1 MKAHYDIDS
10 GTIQIWLPDGTLI
23 SVLRKAVEDE
33 LNLGPAQEGE
43 FNRLLYDHPLEL
55 VEMLLTGQLAG
66 YLKTQ
71 AHAQAE
77 QEDVISA
84 QLRAQGYSPTQADA
98 LAREFLRYDD

>member
-10 GTIQIWLPDGTLI
+10 GTIQIWLPDGTLVA
-23 SVLRKAVEDE
+23 VLREAVEDE
-33 LNLGPAQEGE
+33 LNLCPAQEGE

-71 AHAQAE
+71 AHAQAT
-77 QEDVISA
+77 QEDIISA
-84 QLRAQGYSPTQADA
+84 QLQAQGYSPTQAGG
-98 LAREFLRYDD
+98 LAREYLMYDS

>member
-23 SVLRKAVEDE
+23 SVLREAVEDE
-33 LNLGPAQEGE
+33 LNLGPAHEGE

-55 VEMLLTGQLAG
+55 VEMLLTGKLAG
-66 YLKTQ
+66 FLKAQ
-71 AHAQAE
+71 AHAQAA

-84 QLRAQGYSPTQADA
+84 QLQAQGYSPTQAGM
-98 LAREFLRYDD
+98 LAREYLRYDS

>member
-23 SVLRKAVEDE
+23 SVLREAVEDE

-43 FNRLLYDHPLEL
+43 FSRLLYDHPLEL

-66 YLKTQ
+66 YLKGQ
-71 AHAQAE
+71 AHAQAA
-77 QEDVISA
+77 QADVISA
-84 QLRAQGYSPTQADA
+84 QLRAQGYSPTQAGM
-98 LAREFLRYDD
+98 LAREYLRYDS